1 MKVKNMKNSNE
12 YIRSYTK
19 KHCRRISLCLSLD
32 KDKDILEAIEEVSPG
47 NIQQGIKKLIRSA
60 IEAENVLYQF

>member
-1 MKVKNMKNSNE
+1 MKDYS
-12 YIRSYTK
+12 K

-32 KDKDILEAIEEVSPG
+32 KDKDILEAIEASSPG

-60 IEAENVLYQF
+60 LEADKIIDQF